1 MSYSQITG
9 FTNGSTYLPLTEMS
23 NNSVTLPLYSG
34 FAIGNYTTLYFESN
48 TSSTTPY
55 SISIR
60 KDGVE
65 VANSG
70 SITSGALFTTNVA
83 YDELND
89 TSGYTAY
96 IESDSNITFQLLR
109 FGITQYQQQN
119 FLAEGMVWPAYY
131 TSTDLSY
138 PPNGSTE
145 VSSTGNYRQQTT
157 GNLGATTSCPTCT
170 PLLNSASISYSNDLN
185 ACASTD
191 VPNSFYFTG
200 NIIQPGV
207 TVYTDVGLSTIF
219 VGNSGHYRVDSVDA
233 TRSIQINS
241 FGVIINSMSLCP

>member
-1 MSYSQITG
+1 MNEFQVTG
-9 FTNGSTYLPLTEMS
+9 FPDGDTFFPSSTMTDDNLFLGILFNGSI
-23 NNSVTLPLYSG
+23 V
-34 FAIGNYTTLYFESN
+34 FEST

-55 SISIR
+55 QVSIR
-60 KDGVE
+60 LDGTE
-65 VANSG
+65 ISNSG
-70 SITSGALFTTNVA
+70 TITSGIVAATGIPIEHRTSTGYFTVHI
-83 YDELND
+83 L
-89 TSGYTAY
+89 
-96 IESDSNITFQLLR
+96 SDDNITFQSLKWQLSKYV
-109 FGITQYQQQN
+109 QANY
-119 FLAEGMVWPAYY
+119 LSEGTMYTPDY

-157 GNLGATTSCPTCT
+157 GNLGATTSCPACT
-170 PLLNSASISYSNDLN
+170 PLLNSASTSYSNDLN

-241 FGVIINSMSLCP
+241 LGVIINSMSLCP